1 MKRFIA
7 LIIVAVL
14 SNVPHVRSQSVNGTV
29 ERIVLRAGTS
39 EPIGAAQ
46 ITLRNLAPTVPGG
59 AVPPELSATSNPE
72 GRFRIENV
80 PPGSYLAEARREG
93 YFGLFFGRITQAD
106 VIEITVTPRPQ
117 SLSFSMFPGGAIS
130 GTILDPNG
138 QPAAGVSVS
147 LLRLVYGDGGKV
159 LLVTEQEVA
168 TNARGDY
175 RISGISPGNYYLRA
189 KRRVTPTPA
198 SPENSEFLA
207 YFPGTTDAAR
217 AEAVSVASGQ
227 ESFPPDMKLQTIPT
241 VRLSGNIVNSW
252 TSAPPGDSPATAS
265 NLALRTSFFVVPR
278 DPSAP
283 RDISPAPLQNV
294 ARDPSNGQ
302 FEIRGVAKGTYN
314 LFARIEIDSTHSF
327 DTGRTPIDVVESDLK
342 GVTLM
347 VYPPTDLNGRV
358 VIDRD
363 ASTLLPKIME
373 AYMNLWSVD
382 GLGGGR
388 VAQVDSNG
396 NFTLPGVTD
405 GRYRLT
411 SPTSRAVSACLS
423 DIRQGGRSIMD
434 DGIIT
439 VDGGKA
445 DPIQL
450 NIDAVCGGVK
460 GTIVDLDGLP
470 TSAFVVL
477 VPDVARRRNPV
488 LYKRTESNA
497 GGTFTLLGIP
507 PGTYKLFA
515 WKTSPDG
522 AEQTP
527 EFLSKFDSGGQ
538 TIIVGPGSSSEV
550 HLQVIP

>member
-29 ERIVLRAGTS
+29 EGIVLRAGTS

-93 YFGLFFGRITQAD
+93 YFGWFFGRITQAD

-207 YFPGTTDAAR
+207 YFPGTTDAAQ

-252 TSAPPGDSPATAS
+252 TSVPPGDSPATAS

-314 LFARIEIDSTHSF
+314 LFARIQIDSTHSF

-411 SPTSRAVSACLS
+411 SPTSR
-423 DIRQGGRSIMD
+423 
-434 DGIIT
+434 
-439 VDGGKA
+439 
-445 DPIQL
+445 QL

-550 HLQVIP
+550 HLRVIP